1 MRTSSLVQR
10 RGLVG
15 RWGHLRRWAVLVPL
29 FMLGGCELDWVEI
42 NSEEELLAASV
53 TVVLT
58 VDPAD
63 SSVTS
68 TDIVALL
75 TREGLD
81 TRVPG
86 ASVRITGES
95 EQSLQLAEASDRS
108 ATCRSDT
115 ASVVQTVG
123 TCYTASTSSAHF
135 APLEEL
141 SLKIVTQDGRVLRGV
156 STIPRAFA
164 PTRLSVHDGRCRV
177 DPDTSYLF
185 DWSTVDGDWAFIA
198 EAKFSGFAR
207 ALWDDPDPLYL
218 RTYWMASPL
227 PQDMVFPRIMT
238 EGEVARQARKAARKL
253 ETGLPWGVTAD
264 LAVAAV
270 DRNWANW
277 IREGQLHTEGEV
289 RVPSVFGDG
298 TGMFGTG
305 IRWTVTMESR
315 GGQEEAGL
323 VDCGLRV
330 VLGS

>member
-1 MRTSSLVQR
+1 M
-10 RGLVG
+10 
-15 RWGHLRRWAVLVPL
+15 
-29 FMLGGCELDWVEI
+29 
-42 NSEEELLAASV
+42 
-53 TVVLT
+53 
-58 VDPAD
+58 
-63 SSVTS
+63 
-68 TDIVALL
+68 
-75 TREGLD
+75 
-81 TRVPG
+81 
-86 ASVRITGES
+86 RITGES
-95 EQSLQLAEASDRS
+95 GRSLLLAEASDRS
-108 ATCRSDT
+108 ATCQSDT
-115 ASVVQTVG
+115 VSVAPTVG
-123 TCYTASTSSAHF
+123 TCYTASTSAAHF

-141 SLKIVTQDGRVLRGV
+141 SLKIVTRDGRVLRGV

-164 PTRLSVHDGRCRV
+164 PTRLSVQDGRCRV
-177 DPDTSYLF
+177 DPDTSYRF

-218 RTYWMASPL
+218 RTHWMASL
-227 PQDMVFPRIMT
+227 LRRDMVFPRVLT
-238 EGEVARQARKAARKL
+238 EGEVARLARKAARKL

-298 TGMFGTG
+298 TGLFGTG

-315 GGQEEAGL
+315 GDHDEAGL